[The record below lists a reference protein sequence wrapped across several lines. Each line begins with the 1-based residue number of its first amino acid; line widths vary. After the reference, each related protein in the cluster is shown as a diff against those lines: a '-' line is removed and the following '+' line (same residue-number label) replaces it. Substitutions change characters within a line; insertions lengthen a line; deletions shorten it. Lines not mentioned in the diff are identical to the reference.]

1 MTGMKMPLPYVLE
14 MFCDRVAASKVY
26 NKEKYT
32 QKDPLTYYKRGEGK
46 YLMHPETVDLLEKL
60 LYMLAEEGEEVT
72 FSYIRREL
80 LGKKK

>member
-1 MTGMKMPLPYVLE
+1 MKMPLAYVLE

-32 QKDPLTYYKRGEGK
+32 QRDPLAYYKRGEGK
-46 YLMHPETVDLLEKL
+46 QLMHAETAALLEKL
-60 LYMLAEEGEEVT
+60 LVMLAEEGEEKT
-72 FSYIRREL
+72 FSYIRTEL